1 MPGRL
6 LKAGLVVAVVDPST
20 LLGRDVRAVL
30 SERAFPASKVLLF
43 HTGTADGLLTED
55 EDEAAFSAPLTP
67 DALETLEDRVP
78 LRKRHRHRARSWR
91 PASTT
96 AASRSTSRGSGPAA
110 PSRVPPI
117 SPSLLPLPEG
127 NLFLTYDPVAA
138 VLAEAVMAVGRI
150 AHVAGGDGGDRP
162 PRERAREGRA
172 RRALPPGDLAGPVP
186 ARAEGDLRDAGRLQ
200 RVLSGRHGDV
210 GGARGGG
217 LPGALGRPIP
227 LALLSARAA
236 SSTGISSASS
246 SGRRAC
252 AVRPRPSG
260 PRCARP
266 AVSTKRI
273 RRDLSGPVEA
283 AGRDETLVLF
293 VASSGNSVRLGL
305 AADHLRRAGA
315 VMAVRLA
322 EQAVAERGLLPDA

>member
-20 LLGRDVRAVL
+20 LLGLDVRAVL

-67 DALETLEDRVP
+67 DALDTSKIAFLCG
-78 LRKRHRHRARSWR
+78 RA
-91 PASTT
+91 TDT
-96 AASRSTSRGSGPAA
+96 AAFLKTRVDDGCLAVDLSGLRTGGAFA
-110 PSRVPPI
+110 RPSDQ
-117 SPSLLPLPEG
+117 SSLLPLPEG
-127 NLFLTYDPVAA
+127 SLLLTYDPVAA

-150 AHVAGGDGGDRP
+150 AHVAAATVAIDRP
-162 PRERAREGRA
+162 ASEIGKGALDELFHQAISLVQFRPVPKEIFETQAAFNAYFPADTDAWEARVA
-172 RRALPPGDLAGPVP
+172 DDFRAL
-186 ARAEGDLRDAGRLQ
+186 
-200 RVLSGRHGDV
+200 SGG
-210 GGARGGG
+210 
-217 LPGALGRPIP
+217 IP
-227 LALLSARAA
+227 LALLSARAGVFHGHLLRVEA
-236 SSTGISSASS
+236 RTAGPAPSPE
-246 SGRRAC
+246 
-252 AVRPRPSG
+252 AVRAALREAGGFDEADPEG
-260 PRCARP
+260 
-266 AVSTKRI
+266 
-273 RRDLSGPVEA
+273 LSGPVDS